1 MMGFIND
8 WKRKRKIA
16 AHRKSRQNKFDINWD
31 TMFNSLDDETR
42 QETALR
48 YLRAIDN
55 ISLKRLYEAVDLY
68 RKADKILKE
77 KVKDPEPE
85 QDETS
90 DLTLEPVVATP
101 TRKEKDEDGNKRK
114 SDTGKTD
121 KNKS

>member
-1 MMGFIND
+1 MRLLQD
-8 WKRKRKIA
+8 WKRKRKLNA
-16 AHRKSRQNKFDINWD
+16 QRRARQSKVEVNWD

-55 ISLKRLYEAVDLY
+55 TSLKRLYEAVDLY

-85 QDETS
+85 ISEDMAPEMELQPEVV
-90 DLTLEPVVATP
+90 PVG
-101 TRKEKDEDGNKRK
+101 KEENASKGK
-114 SDTGKTD
+114 SDTGKS
-121 KNKS
+121 NGSKSAN

>member
-1 MMGFIND
+1 MRLLQD
-8 WKRKRKIA
+8 WKRKRKLNA
-16 AHRKSRQNKFDINWD
+16 QRRARQSKVEVNWD

-55 ISLKRLYEAVDLY
+55 TSLKRLYEAVDLY

-85 QDETS
+85 ISEDMATEMELQPEVV
-90 DLTLEPVVATP
+90 PVG
-101 TRKEKDEDGNKRK
+101 KEENAGKGK
-114 SDTGKTD
+114 SDTGKS
-121 KNKS
+121 NGSKSAN

>member
-1 MMGFIND
+1 MRLLQG
-8 WKRKRKIA
+8 WKRKRKLNA
-16 AHRKSRQNKFDINWD
+16 QRRARQSKVEVNWD

-55 ISLKRLYEAVDLY
+55 TSLKRLYEAVDLY

-85 QDETS
+85 ISEDMAPEMELQPEVV
-90 DLTLEPVVATP
+90 PVG
-101 TRKEKDEDGNKRK
+101 KEENAGKGK
-114 SDTGKTD
+114 SDTGKS
-121 KNKS
+121 NGSKSAN

>member
-1 MMGFIND
+1 MKLLQD
-8 WKRKRKIA
+8 WKRKRKLKQQRRA
-16 AHRKSRQNKFDINWD
+16 RQSKVDINWD

-55 ISLKRLYEAVDLY
+55 TSLKRLYEAVDLY

-85 QDETS
+85 VEDNP
-90 DLTLEPVVATP
+90 LEVEMQPELAPVG
-101 TRKEKDEDGNKRK
+101 KEKDNESK
-114 SDTGKTD
+114 S
-121 KNKS
+121 N